1 METKPSARIEAHF
14 GKIRDPRIGN
24 AKRHKLL
31 DILVIAI
38 CAIICGADNW
48 SDVELFGKN
57 KRDWLKKFL
66 ELPNGIPSHDTFGR
80 VYARINLEEFRRSF
94 MEWVQAINELTQ
106 GQVVAVDGKQ
116 LCGSGDKANG
126 REAINLVSA
135 WASANQVVLGQVK
148 VDENSN
154 EITAIPQ
161 LLQLLDLEG
170 CLVTIDAIGTQVEIA
185 RQIVEQGGDYLL
197 SVKENQG
204 HLYEDL
210 ECLFRLERGQGSRQG
225 PFTYAE
231 QVNKGHG
238 RLEIRQCWATSDP
251 EYLAFVREG
260 EKWVRLKTLA
270 MIVTERQTDDQVEV
284 KTRYFIASLTAPAR
298 TILKAK
304 RKHWTIENQLHWVL
318 EIAFRE
324 DASRVRKDHGPENFA
339 ILRHMA
345 LNLLK
350 QEKTAKGGIQAKRLQ
365 AGWNEDYLLKVL
377 AG

>member
-1 METKPSARIEAHF
+1 MESKPTARIEAHF
-14 GKIRDPRIGN
+14 GQLRDPRIGN

-31 DILVIAI
+31 DILMIAI
-38 CAIICGADNW
+38 CAVICGADSW

-57 KRDWLKKFL
+57 KHTWLKQFL
-66 ELPNGIPSHDTFGR
+66 ELPKGIPSHDTFGR
-80 VYARINLEEFRRSF
+80 VFALLDPDEFRRSF
-94 MEWVQAINELTQ
+94 MIWVQAINDLTQ

-116 LCGSGDKANG
+116 LRGSQDQANG
-126 REAINLVSA
+126 REAIQLVSA

-170 CLVTIDAIGTQVEIA
+170 CLVTIDAIGTQTEIA
-185 RQIVEQGGDYLL
+185 RQIVAQDGDYLL

-210 ECLFRLERGQGSRQG
+210 EYLFRLERERDFQDS
-225 PFTYAE
+225 PFSYAK
-231 QVNKGHG
+231 QVSKGHG
-238 RLEIRQCWATSDP
+238 RLEIRQCWSTSDP
-251 EYLAFVREG
+251 EYLAFLREG
-260 EKWVRLKTLA
+260 EKWAGLKTLA
-270 MIVTERQTDDQVEV
+270 MIVTERQAGEKVEV
-284 KTRYFIASLTAPAR
+284 KTRYFIASLSAPAK

-318 EIAFRE
+318 DIAFRE
-324 DASRVRKDHGPENFA
+324 DHSRVRKDHGPENFA

-350 QEKTAKGGIQAKRLQ
+350 QEKTTKGGIQAKRLQ
-365 AGWNEDYLLKVL
+365 AGWNEEYLLKVL